1 MTRNWFTCVVKYV
14 RHGADGSEEKTT
26 DQLLLDAYTYT
37 EAEARLVGIVTDVCT
52 GPFEVQSITKS
63 NYAEVVRWDT
73 GDKWFRVKV
82 ALTSFDERSG
92 KEKESNQFFLFSAD
106 DVKDA
111 FDKTKEFLKG
121 SGIGFVIPA
130 INYTKI
136 SEIYPQ
142 SEEGSTNMTAAD
154 GYGAVPADHPSIAQP
169 SAEETVPAG
178 VDPETG
184 EVS

>member
-14 RHGADGSEEKTT
+14 RPGVDGSEEKTT

-52 GPFEVQSITKS
+52 GPFEVKSITKS
-63 NYAEVVRWDT
+63 NYAEVVRFDT

-92 KEKESNQFFLFSAD
+92 KEKEANQFFLFSAD

-111 FDKTKEFLKG
+111 YDKTREYLKG
-121 SGIGFVIPA
+121 SGIGCVIPA
-130 INYTKI
+130 INYTNN

-154 GYGAVPADHPSIAQP
+154 GYGAVPADHPSIAKP
-169 SAEETVPAG
+169 EEDLVPAG
-178 VDPETG
+178 VDPDTG
-184 EVS
+184 EVN